1 MFLCLKNSQSN
12 FEIISVGITECEK
25 SERCEFKRGKEYSLQ
40 IGFKPDKKV
49 DSLKTLAH
57 LGDARGALTRFHVDN
72 EDACIESN
80 ITCPL
85 MPNKIYWYKQ
95 TVLLLQE
102 YPIVDLQVN
111 WLLINPDAEKNDK
124 GLPTNRDIVGLSH
137 GVEIVDH
144 LTIFRCFHRL
154 CRAERKMMVQRMDGK
169 FVTGEMLESVEGH
182 SQHEERVL
190 SPSERFLLGM
200 EPEPNPQRNA

>member
-1 MFLCLKNSQSN
+1 SN

-49 DSLKTLAH
+49 DNLKTLSATNIKCPILIYKIKAH
-57 LGDARGALTRFHVDN
+57 LGDAHGALTRFHVDN

-95 TVLLLQE
+95 TVK

-124 GLPTNRDIVGLSH
+124 GLPTNRDVCI
-137 GVEIVDH
+137 
-144 LTIFRCFHRL
+144 
-154 CRAERKMMVQRMDGK
+154 K
-169 FVTGEMLESVEGH
+169 FLAKVKE
-182 SQHEERVL
+182 
-190 SPSERFLLGM
+190 
-200 EPEPNPQRNA
+200 

>member
-1 MFLCLKNSQSN
+1 MYYLKINLIYFFILYNLIEGNHNNSFFNPIIYKNCKSN
-12 FEIISVGITECEK
+12 FEIISVGITECDK

-49 DSLKTLAH
+49 DNLKTLVWAH
-57 LGDARGALTRFHVDN
+57 LGDAHGALTRFHVDN

-85 MPNKIYWYKQ
+85 MANKIYWYKQ

-124 GLPTNRDIVGLSH
+124 GLPINRDVCI
-137 GVEIVDH
+137 
-144 LTIFRCFHRL
+144 
-154 CRAERKMMVQRMDGK
+154 K
-169 FVTGEMLESVEGH
+169 FLAKVKE
-182 SQHEERVL
+182 
-190 SPSERFLLGM
+190 
-200 EPEPNPQRNA
+200 

>member
-1 MFLCLKNSQSN
+1 MYYLKINLIYFFIFYNLIEGNNNNSFFNPIIYKNCKSN
-12 FEIISVGITECEK
+12 FEIISVGITECDK

-49 DSLKTLAH
+49 DNLKTLVWAH
-57 LGDARGALTRFHVDN
+57 LGDAHGALTRFHVDN

-85 MPNKIYWYKQ
+85 MANKIYWYKQ

-102 YPIVDLQVN
+102 YPIVN

-124 GLPTNRDIVGLSH
+124 GLPINRDVCI
-137 GVEIVDH
+137 
-144 LTIFRCFHRL
+144 
-154 CRAERKMMVQRMDGK
+154 K
-169 FVTGEMLESVEGH
+169 FLAKVKE
-182 SQHEERVL
+182 
-190 SPSERFLLGM
+190 
-200 EPEPNPQRNA
+200 